1 MGKIG
6 DADGI
11 CALVKGQLDKS
22 GFADLLKIGFIAD
35 GMEQSR
41 FDDASV
47 GVPFIFVTATG
58 SEHALREQSIAAESS
73 RADILAVILFFLF
86 LIAITRSPIFIKS
99 PLCVEL
105 FI

>member
-11 CALVKGQLDKS
+11 CALVKEQLDKS

-41 FDDASV
+41 FRSTRL
-47 GVPFIFVTATG
+47 TATG

-86 LIAITRSPIFIKS
+86 LIAITRSPIFIES